1 MSNNVD
7 HDFNYTKINILKKIL
22 TLFFPVGLLAP
33 FTIRSKLL
41 MQETWSARID
51 WDEKVPDDIEQN
63 IKNWFQEF
71 QILDHI
77 KGDRCVRQN
86 EEHIETNFSIHSYS
100 DASEVA
106 DGATVYLT
114 VQYQNSDASSKL
126 VVAKT
131 YSGTTGNS

>member
-1 MSNNVD
+1 
-7 HDFNYTKINILKKIL
+7 
-22 TLFFPVGLLAP
+22 
-33 FTIRSKLL
+33 

-51 WDEKVPDDIEQN
+51 WDEKVPDAIEQN
-63 IKNWFQEF
+63 MKNWFQEF

-100 DASEVA
+100 DASEIA
-106 DGATVYLT
+106 YGATVYLA

-126 VVAKT
+126 FVAKT
-131 YSGTTGNS
+131 TEVPLATVSIPRLELMAAVLDLHLANPEAEV

>member
-51 WDEKVPDDIEQN
+51 WDEKVPDAIEQN
-63 IKNWFQEF
+63 MKNWFQEF

-86 EEHIETNFSIHSYS
+86 EEHIET
-100 DASEVA
+100 
-106 DGATVYLT
+106 
-114 VQYQNSDASSKL
+114 
-126 VVAKT
+126 
-131 YSGTTGNS
+131 